1 MPTKPQPKVTIT
13 VTHGGLSLER
23 TALWRDRA
31 RVRREMLDELRAALD
46 EHAIL
51 RPRVDHVPGGTL
63 PYVDD
68 LDWGERRRGIGFTG

>member
-1 MPTKPQPKVTIT
+1 VTIS
-13 VTHGGLSLER
+13 VSLGGITLER

-46 EHAIL
+46 EHEVL
-51 RPRVDHVPGGTL
+51 RPRVDTVPGSSI

-68 LDWGERRRGIGFTG
+68 LDWGSKRRLGFT